1 MDSDLKLLRR
11 KVTQQINREM
21 KDAKPKPA
29 SYKAGYIDAL
39 ARVVHLI
46 DKINLEKAGKKNDP
60 ADDYD
65 QHRYSGLLT
74 ED

>member
-11 KVTQQINREM
+11 KVMQQLNREI
-21 KDAKPKPA
+21 KNEKPKSA
-29 SYKAGYIDAL
+29 SYKAEYIDAL

-46 DKINLEKAGKKNDP
+46 DKINMDKQN
-60 ADDYD
+60 DDYD
-65 QHRYSGLLT
+65 QKRYSGLIE

>member
-11 KVTQQINREM
+11 KVMQQLNREI
-21 KDAKPKPA
+21 KNEKPKSA

-46 DKINLEKAGKKNDP
+46 DKINMDKQN
-60 ADDYD
+60 DDYD
-65 QHRYSGLLT
+65 QHRFTGLI
-74 ED
+74 E

>member
-11 KVTQQINREM
+11 KVMQQLNREI
-21 KDAKPKPA
+21 KNEKPKSA

-46 DKINLEKAGKKNDP
+46 DKINMDKQN
-60 ADDYD
+60 DDYD
-65 QHRYSGLLT
+65 QHRFTGLT
-74 ED
+74 EEE

>member
-21 KDAKPKPA
+21 KNAKPKPA

-46 DKINLEKAGKKNDP
+46 DKINMDKQN
-60 ADDYD
+60 DDYD
-65 QHRYSGLLT
+65 QHRFTGLI
-74 ED
+74 EEE

>member
-11 KVTQQINREM
+11 KVMQQLNREI
-21 KDAKPKPA
+21 KNEKPKSA

-46 DKINLEKAGKKNDP
+46 DKINMDKQN
-60 ADDYD
+60 DDYD
-65 QHRYSGLLT
+65 QHRFTGLI
-74 ED
+74 EEE

>member
-11 KVTQQINREM
+11 KVMQQLNREI
-21 KDAKPKPA
+21 KNEKPKSA

-46 DKINLEKAGKKNDP
+46 DNINMDKQN
-60 ADDYD
+60 DDYD
-65 QHRYSGLLT
+65 QHRFTGLI
-74 ED
+74 EEE

>member
-11 KVTQQINREM
+11 KVMQQLNREI
-21 KDAKPKPA
+21 KNEKPKSA

-46 DKINLEKAGKKNDP
+46 DKINMDKQN
-60 ADDYD
+60 DDYD
-65 QHRYSGLLT
+65 QHRFTGMI
-74 ED
+74 EEE

>member
-11 KVTQQINREM
+11 KVMQQLNREI
-21 KDAKPKPA
+21 KNEKPKSA

-46 DKINLEKAGKKNDP
+46 DKINMDKQND
-60 ADDYD
+60 DCD
-65 QHRYSGLLT
+65 QHRFTGLI
-74 ED
+74 EEE

>member
-11 KVTQQINREM
+11 KVMQQLNREI
-21 KDAKPKPA
+21 KNEKPKSA

-46 DKINLEKAGKKNDP
+46 DKINMDKQN
-60 ADDYD
+60 DDYD
-65 QHRYSGLLT
+65 QHRHSGLL
-74 ED
+74 EEE

>member
-11 KVTQQINREM
+11 KVMQQLNLEIKNE
-21 KDAKPKPA
+21 KPKSA

-46 DKINLEKAGKKNDP
+46 DKINMDKQN
-60 ADDYD
+60 DDYD
-65 QHRYSGLLT
+65 QHRFTGLI
-74 ED
+74 EEE

>member
-11 KVTQQINREM
+11 KVMQQLNREI
-21 KDAKPKPA
+21 KNEKPKSA

-46 DKINLEKAGKKNDP
+46 DKINMDKQN
-60 ADDYD
+60 DDYD
-65 QHRYSGLLT
+65 QHRFTGLI
-74 ED
+74 EEK